1 MGTYC
6 CECGRLHELEFHM
19 IRMMCGVILVDRVLT
34 DDLCDR
40 IGVAVKIDDLIIQSR
55 LQWYGNVMC

>member
-1 MGTYC
+1 
-6 CECGRLHELEFHM
+6 M

-40 IGVAVKIDDLIIQSR
+40 IGVAVKIDDLIIQSC